1 MAKNEMVF
9 DYSKLDGKIREV
21 FGTQGK
27 FAEAMNLSER
37 TVSMK
42 LNNLRAWKQ
51 NEMVEALEVLGLS
64 FFDLVEYFFMLKV
77 Q

>member
-1 MAKNEMVF
+1 MAKKEMVF

-21 FGTQGK
+21 FGTQAK
-27 FAEAMNLSER
+27 FAEAMELSER

-42 LNNLRAWKQ
+42 LNNLRSWKQ
-51 NEMVEALEVLGLS
+51 NEMIEALGVLGLS
-64 FFDLVEYFFMLKV
+64 FFDLVEYFFTLEV